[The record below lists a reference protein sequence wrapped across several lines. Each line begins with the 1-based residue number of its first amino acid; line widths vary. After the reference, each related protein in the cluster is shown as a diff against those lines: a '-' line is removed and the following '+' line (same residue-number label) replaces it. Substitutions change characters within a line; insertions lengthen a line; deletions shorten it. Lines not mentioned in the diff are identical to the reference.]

1 MNPIEKPYNAKRCNI
16 CNCDAW
22 VTSYY
27 FPEFSGRGSTYADVS
42 VVRCKKCG
50 VRRRMPELSDDY
62 EEEYHAPY
70 VQQGVAIH
78 PHQLAHFADLA
89 TAMLPRFGEKDISF
103 LDVGCSTGRA
113 LQLARMIGMTA
124 EGFDVSKWSAQHCAD
139 QGFKTRCAPSLIDAY
154 AAESFDVVHCSH
166 TIEHVPDPVRY
177 IQEMY
182 AILKPKG
189 FLMLSC
195 PNYASFERVVFGR
208 KWGIWCLDSHL
219 WQFTKDQVVRLLK
232 ASRFTVASSRTLHGR
247 CPQRRWK
254 KTLLDVVALAGFSDG
269 LNIIASK

>member
-1 MNPIEKPYNAKRCNI
+1 
-16 CNCDAW
+16 
-22 VTSYY
+22 
-27 FPEFSGRGSTYADVS
+27 
-42 VVRCKKCG
+42 
-50 VRRRMPELSDDY
+50 MPALADDY

-70 VQQGVAIH
+70 VQQGMAIH

-113 LQLARMIGMTA
+113 LQLAKTIGMTV
-124 EGFDVSKWSAQHCAD
+124 EGFDVSKWSAQHSAEL
-139 QGFKTRCAPSLIDAY
+139 GFKTHCAHSLVNVY

-166 TIEHVPDPVRY
+166 TIEHVADPVRY

-182 AILKPKG
+182 AILKRNG
-189 FLMLSC
+189 FLMLAC
-195 PNYASFERVVFGR
+195 PNYASLERVIFGR

-219 WQFTKDQVVRLLK
+219 WQFTKNQMVRLLK
-232 ASRFTVASSRTLHGR
+232 ENGFTVWSSRTLHGR
-247 CPQRRWK
+247 CPQSRWK
-254 KTLLDVVALAGFSDG
+254 KRLLDAGALAGFSDG